1 MADVRAADK
10 PLAASRVAVL
20 GIGIMGSP
28 MARSLLA
35 AGLSTT
41 VWDRSQAAAAPL
53 SEEGASVAPSAA
65 EAAREAQVVITMLP
79 TADIVSAVVM
89 DGGVGDA
96 FAADAVWAQ
105 MGTIGVSQTLD
116 LADRLARLRLDV
128 MFVDAPVSG
137 SKGPAASGQLLILA
151 SGPQNPVVG

>member
-1 MADVRAADK
+1 VGPA
-10 PLAASRVAVL
+10 
-20 GIGIMGSP
+20 
-28 MARSLLA
+28 
-35 AGLSTT
+35 
-41 VWDRSQAAAAPL
+41 QAAAAPL

-151 SGPQNPVVG
+151 SGPQSPVVG